1 MFIQTPLV
9 ELAIPLTLRWKQ
21 GRDMPFTMTNSIQAV
36 VIDNQ
41 VYVGGGYNFDNGR
54 GVMLYTLHTGSWR
67 TLPRYDSVWFGMA
80 PVNNQLV
87 LVGGAYSSTNRISD
101 ILGVWDEGLRMW
113 THPYPVMPTPRSQVS
128 VVSYQRWLIVAGGLS
143 GGPLCLSNVEI
154 LDTSSRQWYEAGSLP
169 IACCAM
175 SSTRNGNMWYL
186 SRGSSSMMSQAS
198 NHVFSVNLDN
208 LIAEAVSCSDG
219 VSTPSPWQSLPDT
232 PLVHSTVVVIGG
244 ALLTVGGWKSS
255 SIHLYQPSHKRWVK
269 VGELPCM
276 RYQCACAVLPSGELF
291 VTGGC
296 GDIYRVD
303 IATVTSNE

>member
-1 MFIQTPLV
+1 MWFTLTYRGHAAATKFAYSCSPGFLGKRTTRV
-9 ELAIPLTLRWKQ
+9 KNGAVPDPSFFVKGLARETI
-21 GRDMPFTMTNSIQAV
+21 
-36 VIDNQ
+36 
-41 VYVGGGYNFDNGR
+41 
-54 GVMLYTLHTGSWR
+54 
-67 TLPRYDSVWFGMA
+67 PRYDSVWFGMA
-80 PVNNQLV
+80 AVNNQLV
-87 LVGGAYSSTNRISD
+87 LVGGAHSSSNRISD
-101 ILGVWDEGLRMW
+101 ILGVWDEGLRTW

-128 VVSYQRWLIVAGGLS
+128 VVSYQKWLIVAGGLS

-154 LDTSSRQWYEAGSLP
+154 LDTSSKQWYEAASLP

-198 NHVFSVNLDN
+198 NHVFSVSLDD

-232 PLVHSTVVVIGG
+232 PLVHSTVIVFGG

-255 SIHLYQPSHKRWVK
+255 SIHLYQPSCKRWIK
-269 VGELPCM
+269 VGELPSV
-276 RYQCACAVLPSGELF
+276 RYQCACALLPSRELS

-296 GDIYRVD
+296 GDILSCGYCN
-303 IATVTSNE
+303 SYC